1 MNYSQQYEYL
11 TFLAERTTQQVRMER
26 IINEAVLI
34 GEGADTIENIEL
46 IQESFSE
53 SVKKVIHKLLT
64 FIGKLWGKFIE
75 AMNTLIKNDKAYLER
90 YKDIILKKKPADD
103 IIIYDYYNGGIQLL
117 LNNSCPQLTDQDIN
131 AEEGKSVLD
140 DKNTFITQRFRDFT
154 KFGKGPFDSITDLAT
169 AAFRGGGDE
178 VSKVAANVNMTDM
191 YNYCINYGSL
201 KDKIQRDINAF
212 QEAQKKF
219 DSKLASMNNN
229 NELKQQQQESAL
241 SIFED
246 RKYYSA
252 IFEQYITEKVKVG
265 EPSLNVEAPINNNNA
280 IDQAAK
286 EGKKEQEQQ
295 DKANAAKQQQQNQ
308 NNNSNNATVNNGNT
322 AANYQ
327 QNTKDNADANVEQNK
342 NTYNT
347 LQERAK
353 VYFEIGGQYFAAK
366 LTVAQEAEKKFME
379 VIKNHVRHYVG
390 TNDKD
395 DDQAAKGNTNL
406 NLPNNNNNN
415 QQPQQQNTT
424 NTTPNNGGENT
435 NNQQQNGNK

>member
-34 GEGADTIENIEL
+34 GEGADIIENIEL

-131 AEEGKSVLD
+131 AEEGRSVLD

-229 NELKQQQQESAL
+229 NELKQQQQEQHESAL

-252 IFEQYITEKVKVG
+252 IFEQYITEADDKDKNN
-265 EPSLNVEAPINNNNA
+265 EPPVDNNNA
-280 IDQAAK
+280 MEQAAK

-308 NNNSNNATVNNGNT
+308 NNNNNATVNNGNT

-406 NLPNNNNNN
+406 NLPNNN
-415 QQPQQQNTT
+415 QQQNAAPD
-424 NTTPNNGGENT
+424 NSGGNT
-435 NNQQQNGNK
+435 NNQP

>member
-131 AEEGKSVLD
+131 AEEGNSVLD

-201 KDKIQRDINAF
+201 KDKIQRDIDAF

-308 NNNSNNATVNNGNT
+308 NNNNNNATVNNGNT

-406 NLPNNNNNN
+406 NLPNNN
-415 QQPQQQNTT
+415 Q
-424 NTTPNNGGENT
+424 
-435 NNQQQNGNK
+435 

>member
-252 IFEQYITEKVKVG
+252 IFEQYITEADDKDKNN
-265 EPSLNVEAPINNNNA
+265 EPPVDNNNA
-280 IDQAAK
+280 MEQAAK

>member
-178 VSKVAANVNMTDM
+178 VSKVASNVNMTDM

-201 KDKIQRDINAF
+201 KDKIQRDIDAF

-252 IFEQYITEKVKVG
+252 IFEQYITEKVEVG

-308 NNNSNNATVNNGNT
+308 NNNNNTTVNNGNT

-390 TNDKD
+390 TKDKD

-406 NLPNNNNNN
+406 NLPNNN
-415 QQPQQQNTT
+415 QQQNE
-424 NTTPNNGGENT
+424 TPNNGDGNT
-435 NNQQQNGNK
+435 NNQDQNGNK

>member
-229 NELKQQQQESAL
+229 NELKQQQQEQHESAL
-241 SIFED
+241 SIFEG

-252 IFEQYITEKVKVG
+252 IFEQYITEADDKDKNN
-265 EPSLNVEAPINNNNA
+265 EPPVDNNNA
-280 IDQAAK
+280 MEQAAK

-308 NNNSNNATVNNGNT
+308 NNNNNNATVNNGNT

-390 TNDKD
+390 TKDKD

-415 QQPQQQNTT
+415 QQPQQQNA
-424 NTTPNNGGENT
+424 TPDNGDGNT
-435 NNQQQNGNK
+435 NNQDQNGNK

>member
-178 VSKVAANVNMTDM
+178 VSKVASNVNMTDM

-201 KDKIQRDINAF
+201 KDKIQRDIDAF

-229 NELKQQQQESAL
+229 NELKQQQQEQHESAL

-252 IFEQYITEKVKVG
+252 IFEQYITEADDKDKNN
-265 EPSLNVEAPINNNNA
+265 EPPVDNNNA
-280 IDQAAK
+280 MEQAAK

-308 NNNSNNATVNNGNT
+308 NNNNNTTVNNGNT

-342 NTYNT
+342 NTYDT

-415 QQPQQQNTT
+415 QQPQ
-424 NTTPNNGGENT
+424 
-435 NNQQQNGNK
+435 

>member
-229 NELKQQQQESAL
+229 NELKQQQQEQHESAL

-252 IFEQYITEKVKVG
+252 IFEQYITEKVDVG

-308 NNNSNNATVNNGNT
+308 NNNNNNNATVNNGNT

-406 NLPNNNNNN
+406 NLPNNNE
-415 QQPQQQNTT
+415 QPQQKNA
-424 NTTPNNGGENT
+424 TPNNGDGNT
-435 NNQQQNGNK
+435 NNQDQNGNK

>member
-178 VSKVAANVNMTDM
+178 VSKVASNVNMTDM

-201 KDKIQRDINAF
+201 KDKIQRDIDAF

-252 IFEQYITEKVKVG
+252 IFEQYITEADDKDKNN
-265 EPSLNVEAPINNNNA
+265 EPPVDNNNA
-280 IDQAAK
+280 MEQAAK

-308 NNNSNNATVNNGNT
+308 NNNNNNATVNNGNT

-406 NLPNNNNNN
+406 NLP
-415 QQPQQQNTT
+415 PQQQNA
-424 NTTPNNGGENT
+424 TPNNGDGNT
-435 NNQQQNGNK
+435 NNQDQNGNK

>member
-178 VSKVAANVNMTDM
+178 VSKVASNVNMTDM

-201 KDKIQRDINAF
+201 KDKIQRDIDAF

-229 NELKQQQQESAL
+229 NELKQEQQESAL

-308 NNNSNNATVNNGNT
+308 NNNNNNATVNNGNT

-406 NLPNNNNNN
+406 NLPNNN
-415 QQPQQQNTT
+415 QQPQNA
-424 NTTPNNGGENT
+424 TPNNGDGNT
-435 NNQQQNGNK
+435 NNQK